1 MMAMATVMMTGRT
14 NIRMVITVSDI
25 IKSISYD
32 QDELLQW
39 IIRLYVD
46 EGRFDLDP
54 TFSTGGFY
62 RKIPQPKL
70 CYDLVPQ
77 RDNVVQADCRKLPLQ
92 SGSIRS
98 IIIDP
103 PFLATTGKSLAG
115 NTGNIIN
122 RRFSVARSERELAAL
137 YEAAIMEA
145 NRVLCPGGILVFKC
159 QDKVSSGKQYMMHCN
174 VYQWAILQG
183 FEVLDLF
190 ILLARSRLVANWQR
204 NQKHAR
210 KYHSYFWVFRK
221 RKGVVPECGKST

>member
-1 MMAMATVMMTGRT
+1 MTAMVRMTGGMVS
-14 NIRMVITVSDI
+14 RMVMPLSDL

-39 IIRLYVD
+39 IIRLYV
-46 EGRFDLDP
+46 EGGRFDVYP

-62 RKIPQPKL
+62 RKIHQPKL

-77 RDNVVQADCRKLPLQ
+77 KENVLQADCRKLPIK
-92 SGSIRS
+92 SGSVRS

-103 PFLATTGKSLAG
+103 PFLATTGKSLSCE
-115 NTGNIIN
+115 TGNIIN
-122 RRFSVARSERELAAL
+122 RRFSVCRSERELAAL
-137 YEAAIMEA
+137 YEAAIREA
-145 NRVLCPGGILVFKC
+145 NRVLCPGGVLVFKC
-159 QDKVSSGKQYMMHCN
+159 QDKVSSGRQHMMHCS
-174 VYQWAILQG
+174 VYQWAIAQG
-183 FEVLDLF
+183 FEALDLF

-221 RKGVVPECGKST
+221 GKGVVPECGKST

>member
-1 MMAMATVMMTGRT
+1 MHMEMRMAGGTSSRTVT
-14 NIRMVITVSDI
+14 TVSDI

-39 IIRLYVD
+39 IIRLYIE
-46 EGRFDLDP
+46 EGRFDIDP

-62 RKIPQPKL
+62 RKIPHPKL
-70 CYDLVPQ
+70 CYDLMPQ
-77 RDNVVQADCRKLPLQ
+77 RDNVLQADCRRLPIK
-92 SGSIRS
+92 SGSVRS

-103 PFLATTGKSLAG
+103 PFLATTGKSLQS
-115 NTGNIIN
+115 NSGNIIN
-122 RRFSVARSERELAAL
+122 RRFSVARNERELAAL
-137 YEAAIMEA
+137 YEDAIREA
-145 NRVLCPGGILVFKC
+145 NRVLCLGGILVFKC
-159 QDKVSSGKQYMMHCN
+159 QDKVSSGKQHMMHCN

-210 KYHSYFWVFRK
+210 KYHCYFWVFRK

>member
-1 MMAMATVMMTGRT
+1 MHMEMRMAGGMSSRTVT
-14 NIRMVITVSDI
+14 TVSDI

-39 IIRLYVD
+39 IIRLYVED
-46 EGRFDLDP
+46 GRFDIDP

-62 RKIPQPKL
+62 RRIPQPKL

-77 RDNVVQADCRKLPLQ
+77 KDGVLQADCRKLPIK
-92 SGSIRS
+92 SGSVRS
-98 IIIDP
+98 IIMDL

-122 RRFSVARSERELAAL
+122 RRFSVASNERELAAL
-137 YEAAIMEA
+137 YEAAIKEA

-159 QDKVSSGKQYMMHCN
+159 QDKVSSGKQHMMHCN

-190 ILLARSRLVANWQR
+190 VLLSRSRLVANWQR

-210 KYHSYFWVFRK
+210 KYHSYFWVFKK
-221 RKGVVPECGKST
+221 RREVVPECGKST

>member
-1 MMAMATVMMTGRT
+1 M
-14 NIRMVITVSDI
+14 NSRMVTTVSDL

-39 IIRLYVD
+39 IISLYV
-46 EGRFDLDP
+46 ETGRFDVDP

-62 RKIPQPKL
+62 RKIPPTKL
-70 CYDLVPQ
+70 CYDLMPQ
-77 RDNVVQADCRKLPLQ
+77 RDSVVQADCRNLPLQ
-92 SGSIRS
+92 SGSISS
-98 IIIDP
+98 IIIDL

-122 RRFSVARSERELAAL
+122 HRFSVAKSEQELAAL
-137 YEAAIMEA
+137 YEAAIREA

-190 ILLARSRLVANWQR
+190 VLLARSRLVANWQR

-210 KYHSYFWVFRK
+210 KYHCYFWVFRK

>member
-1 MMAMATVMMTGRT
+1 MTAMVRMTGGT

-137 YEAAIMEA
+137 YEATIMEA

-210 KYHSYFWVFRK
+210 KYHCYFWVFRK
-221 RKGVVPECGKST
+221 RKGVVPVCGKST